1 MPDKEKIIDLIKQS
15 DSKFSKSQ
23 KRIAEYITAHYD
35 TAAFMTASKLANV
48 VDVSESTV
56 VRFAS
61 ELGYE
66 GYPEF
71 QKALLELV
79 KNKLTPVQRME
90 ITSSKLGD
98 EDILKKVVQSD
109 IDKLRQSIA
118 TVSGKDF
125 EFAVNS
131 LANAKTVY
139 ILGARTCFSL
149 ASFLEVYLNMLLDNV
164 KIITANSASDV
175 FEQMHRISSDDVLVA
190 ISYPRY
196 SQRTLNGVKFAH
208 ERDAEIIAI
217 TDSAAS
223 PIVKYAKASLIAECD
238 LANFVDSLVAPLSLI
253 NALIVALVMRNKEKA
268 ASAFESLENVW
279 DKHNAYQ
286 NLEFSVKTEE

>member
-1 MPDKEKIIDLIKQS
+1 MPAKHMIIDLIKQS

-23 KRIAEYITAHYD
+23 KRIAEYITNHYEK
-35 TAAFMTASKLANV
+35 AAFMTAAKLGEV

-61 ELGYE
+61 DLGYD

-71 QKALLELV
+71 QKALRELI

-98 EDILKKVVQSD
+98 EDVLKKVVQSD
-109 IDKLRQSIA
+109 IDKLKQTLE
-118 TVSGKDF
+118 TVNTVDF
-125 EFAVNS
+125 ENAVNA
-131 LANAKTVY
+131 LEEAETVY

-175 FEQMHRISSDDVLVA
+175 FEQMHRINEKDVLIA

-196 SQRTLNGVKFAH
+196 SQRTFNGVQFAS
-208 ERDAEIIAI
+208 ERGAKIIAI
-217 TDSAAS
+217 TDSTAS
-223 PIVKYAKASLIAECD
+223 PIVPYAQSPLIAECD

-253 NALIVALVMRNKEKA
+253 NALVVAIVMRNKTKA
-268 ASAFESLENVW
+268 IEAFESLEGVW
-279 DKHNAYQ
+279 DKYHLYKNP
-286 NLEFSVKTEE
+286 EETGKQ

>member
-23 KRIAEYITAHYD
+23 KRISEYITNHYD

-98 EDILKKVVQSD
+98 QDILKKVVQSD

-149 ASFLEVYLNMLLDNV
+149 ASFLEVYFNMLLDNV

-217 TDSAAS
+217 TDSPAS

-286 NLEFSVKTEE
+286 NLEFGVKTEE